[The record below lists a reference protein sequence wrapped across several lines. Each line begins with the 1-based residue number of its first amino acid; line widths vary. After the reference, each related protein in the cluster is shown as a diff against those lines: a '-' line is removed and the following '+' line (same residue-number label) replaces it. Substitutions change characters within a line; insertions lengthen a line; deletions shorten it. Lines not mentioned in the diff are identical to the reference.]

1 MRKCPKCGA
10 SFDTNGAYCPSCGAP
25 VAAQTAHRNN
35 APIYETGSTQ
45 VQRAI
50 DVNDL
55 PDNFKPLS
63 PWAYVGYM
71 LLYAIPIVGFIFLII
86 NSTGAARNINK
97 RNFARSYWAALVIE
111 IAVAIAVFAIMAA
124 TGVSIGSLLSN

>member
-1 MRKCPKCGA
+1 MRKCPNCGA

-25 VAAQTAHRNN
+25 VTAETAHRNG

-45 VQRAI
+45 VERAI

-71 LLYAIPIVGFIFLII
+71 LLYAIPIVGFVFLII

-111 IAVAIAVFAIMAA
+111 IAIAITACAIMAA
-124 TGVSIGSLLSN
+124 AGVSIGSLLSN